1 MGKRFSKRRN
11 LRAHARRWQKE
22 GVQQKDKKRGSV
34 ETGSKGANACV
45 KMRQGTR
52 QSDCS
57 TCCCTVGT
65 QRGFASWCLVGGQ
78 IRVCSQSSAITDRRQ
93 IDRRVG
99 ENCARAC
106 TCTCKQMLRQTVC
119 DFLFF
124 QLLLLL
130 RSLPRALRCRSQ
142 QQTDVKEK
150 KNKPATNQ
158 QKSTSESTPSKQT
171 NKATN

>member
-1 MGKRFSKRRN
+1 M
-11 LRAHARRWQKE
+11 
-22 GVQQKDKKRGSV
+22 QQKDKKRGSV

-158 QKSTSESTPSKQT
+158 QSGYQKPPFPRVNLFVSVSSPTHPR
-171 NKATN
+171 ATQPQAQLQPPV